1 MFKALYLENNAL
13 LETSALDEVQRVVE
27 AELPL
32 WVQLTE
38 RAEDCESLLGKL
50 LRIHPLAVEDIW
62 NDLQIPKVEDFE
74 EYLQIIVHRIH
85 ENCGLGEVRFDEV
98 DVIIGAHF
106 VVTRAHHESALAPAE
121 VAVRAN
127 PKLMKKGPS
136 FVAHAVLDRIVDEY
150 LPYVDRYEKAIS
162 DIEGDLVQAAR
173 SRNPGEFATRIY
185 GLTRAL
191 QRFRRFAMQQEE
203 VLARLARAEFDEIP
217 KAARPFFGD
226 VHDHFTRVTMLADGS
241 REVLTD
247 MLSMY
252 WSMQST
258 HMNEIM
264 KTLTLMSTIMLP
276 LTFIAGVYGMN
287 FEFMPEL
294 HVRMGYPGALAL
306 MAIVA
311 ISIVAYFRAK
321 KWL

>member
-1 MFKALYLENNAL
+1 MFKALYFENDKL
-13 LETSALDEVQRVVE
+13 LETASHTEVQRVVE

-32 WVQLTE
+32 WVQLFE
-38 RAEDCESLLGKL
+38 RDDASEELLAKVL
-50 LRIHPLAVEDIW
+50 HIHPLAVEDIW

-74 EYLQIIVHRIH
+74 EYLQIIVHRIP

-98 DVIIGAHF
+98 DLLIGQHF
-106 VVTRAHHESALAPAE
+106 VVTRAHEESILAHAD
-121 VAVRAN
+121 ATVRQN
-127 PKLMKKGPS
+127 PKLMKKGPA
-136 FVAHAVLDRIVDEY
+136 FVAHAVLDHIVDEY
-150 LPYVDRYEKAIS
+150 LPYVDHYENAIE
-162 DIEGDLVQAAR
+162 DIERDLASAAR
-173 SRNPGEFATRIY
+173 SKRPGEFASRIFT
-185 GLTRAL
+185 LTRAL

-226 VHDHFTRVTMLADGS
+226 VHDHFTRVTMLAEGS
-241 REVLTD
+241 REVLSD

-276 LTFIAGVYGMN
+276 ITFIAGVYGMN
-287 FEFMPEL
+287 FEHMPEL
-294 HVRMGYPGALAL
+294 HWTTGYPAALLL
-306 MAIVA
+306 MLIVA
-311 ISIVAYFRAK
+311 VSIVAYFRAR